1 VSVTAFYQFARGGS
15 GFSGSGGYAS
25 SPRSVTCRYLGLA
38 LVVALLAIARPQA
51 ANCIESIELI
61 PKQAAMMHPLTR
73 YTFTVRVRVNQHAD
87 HRGLVLAYGGGPVT
101 SSSYRQIDGEDV
113 PKTWTFQVRDLPGG
127 KYTFV
132 ATVLG
137 ADSKPLATDRFTTT
151 LIGDDDGDR

>member
-1 VSVTAFYQFARGGS
+1 VRAGLLTA
-15 GFSGSGGYAS
+15 
-25 SPRSVTCRYLGLA
+25 VIVCLA
-38 LVVALLAIARPQA
+38 LTAAPRAESCIA
-51 ANCIESIELI
+51 SIELI

-113 PKTWTFQVRDLPGG
+113 PKTWTFVVRDLPGG

-137 ADSKPLATDRFTTT
+137 ADGTPLATDRLTTT
-151 LIGDDDGDR
+151 LIGDDDGDSK